1 MIIAINDLV
10 AVGAYRFL
18 KERGIRVPGDVG
30 LVGFSDLKFMD
41 ILEVPLTTV
50 RENVAQIGRK
60 AIEILLYQIVHPE
73 DSGRKVLVE
82 PELVIRQSA

>member
-1 MIIAINDLV
+1 
-10 AVGAYRFL
+10 L
-18 KERGIRVPGDVG
+18 KERGIHVPEDVG

-50 RENVAQIGRK
+50 RENIAQIGRK

-73 DSGRKVLVE
+73 DSSRKVLVE
-82 PELVIRQSA
+82 PELIIRQSA